1 LAWPPRP
8 TKEDYPVNAAEQTG
22 FLGWT
27 VQYGQFLRFYIEI
40 VYFIVLSAAA
50 LWAAKTFSR
59 YVKYMTTEE
68 AEVVEYEDDEAA
80 DVSESVESDETKSV
94 DEFVE

>member
-1 LAWPPRP
+1 VDPRP

-40 VYFIVLSAAA
+40 LYFIALSAAA

-68 AEVVEYEDDEAA
+68 VEVVEFEGVEEAH
-80 DVSESVESDETKSV
+80 VSEPGESDEKKSV

>member
-1 LAWPPRP
+1 
-8 TKEDYPVNAAEQTG
+8 VNAAEQTG

-27 VQYGQFLRFYIEI
+27 IQYGQFLRFYIEI

-59 YVKYMTTEE
+59 YVKYMTTEDV
-68 AEVVEYEDDEAA
+68 EVEETEYVEEA
-80 DVSESVESDETKSV
+80 DVSESDESDEKKPV